1 MGGLDIRFWLG
12 MSVLAGL
19 ILGCVYL
26 ALLVIRAGD
35 GSGSW
40 LFGAFGVLF
49 GLPFLVSILRIA
61 SVKSSK
67 AKRIYNKVTGA
78 DRPDIIRFVP
88 HRFMMISL
96 VIIGLVL
103 LYGVVT
109 WILSL

>member
-1 MGGLDIRFWLG
+1 

-26 ALLVIRAGD
+26 AFLGIRAGD
-35 GSGSW
+35 EAGPW

-49 GLPFLVSILRIA
+49 SLPFLAGILRIT
-61 SVKSSK
+61 SLKSPRVK
-67 AKRIYNKVTGA
+67 RFYNKVTGA
-78 DRPDIIRFVP
+78 DRPDVIRFVP

-103 LYGVVT
+103 LYGFVT

>member
-1 MGGLDIRFWLG
+1 MRGLGIRFWLC

-26 ALLVIRAGD
+26 AFLGIRAGD
-35 GSGSW
+35 EAGPW

-49 GLPFLVSILRIA
+49 GLPFLAGILRIT
-61 SVKSSK
+61 SVKSPRV
-67 AKRIYNKVTGA
+67 KRFYNKVTGA
-78 DRPDIIRFVP
+78 DRPDVIRFVP

-103 LYGVVT
+103 LYGFVT
-109 WILSL
+109 CNPSL